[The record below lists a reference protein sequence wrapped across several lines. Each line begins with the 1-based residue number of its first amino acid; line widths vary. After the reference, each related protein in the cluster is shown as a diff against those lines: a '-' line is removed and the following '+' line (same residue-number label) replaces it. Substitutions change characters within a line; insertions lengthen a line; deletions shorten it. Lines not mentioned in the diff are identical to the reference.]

1 MSDLQPRFQQMS
13 GEIETKKETVSEL
26 QAQRSS
32 NMTQYKLT
40 ESKLSELKNNL
51 DQSQVAYDDAM
62 APDNDKVSSI
72 SQQAR
77 KFKKVQAKKLVK

>member
-1 MSDLQPRFQQMS
+1 MS

-51 DQSQVAYDDAM
+51 DQSQITYDDAM

-72 SQQAR
+72 
-77 KFKKVQAKKLVK
+77 FP

>member
-51 DQSQVAYDDAM
+51 DQSQITYDDAM

-72 SQQAR
+72 
-77 KFKKVQAKKLVK
+77 FH

>member
-51 DQSQVAYDDAM
+51 DQSQITYDDAM
-62 APDNDKVSSI
+62 APDNDKVSSTVHTH
-72 SQQAR
+72 SMETHSME
-77 KFKKVQAKKLVK
+77 KVS

>member
-51 DQSQVAYDDAM
+51 DQCQITYDDAM

-72 SQQAR
+72 
-77 KFKKVQAKKLVK
+77 FP

>member
-51 DQSQVAYDDAM
+51 DQSQITYDDAM

-72 SQQAR
+72 FLYLIVGTFYCKNILS
-77 KFKKVQAKKLVK
+77 F